1 MNRSKYFE
9 YIEAKLHILAHRIQ
23 TKGKLNILNLHLHSE
38 NFYLHFFNLLY
49 SLKLSNLNSSNQNV
63 EAIDL
68 IDHENKMIFQV
79 SSTCTKQKIESTLS
93 KDIFKK
99 YKDYR
104 FKFISISIDA
114 TDLRN
119 KTFSNPHSISFDPKN
134 DIYDLKSILN
144 DILPKKAETQNKLY
158 EFIKEELGEEI
169 DIVKL
174 DSNLATIINVL
185 SLERWDDTIGDDKL
199 NSFEIERKI
208 QFNELNDARDIIE
221 EFCIYYKKIDE
232 KYTEFDLLG
241 ANKSNSVLNSI
252 RKEYLTIKNKE
263 NKDKIFF
270 TVIENVKNKVLK
282 SGNLNSIPIDEI
294 ELCID
299 ILVVDAFIR
308 CKIFENPKEYKY
320 VTTG

>member
-9 YIEAKLHILAHRIQ
+9 YIDEKIHTLAHRIQ

-49 SLKLSNLNSSNQNV
+49 GYELINLNSSAQNV

-68 IDHENKMIFQV
+68 IDYKNKIIFQV
-79 SSTCTKQKIESTLS
+79 SATCTKQKIESTLS

-99 YKDYR
+99 YNDYS

-114 TDLRN
+114 TDLRT
-119 KTFSNPHSISFDPKN
+119 KTFSNPHSVSFDPKK
-134 DIYDLKSILN
+134 DIFDIKTILN
-144 DILPKKAETQNKLY
+144 YILAENIKSQRELY
-158 EFIKEELGEEI
+158 EFIKDELGGEI

-174 DSNLATIINVL
+174 DSNLATIINIL
-185 SLERWDDTIGDDKL
+185 SLEKWDDTHINDNS

-208 QFNELNDARDIIE
+208 QFNELDDAREVIE
-221 EFCIYYKKIDE
+221 EFCIYYKKVDE

-252 RKEYLTIKNKE
+252 KKEYRKLKKTE
-263 NKDKIFF
+263 NKDDIFF
-270 TVIENVKNKVLK
+270 NTIENIKNKVLI
-282 SGNLNSIPIDEI
+282 SNNLNNIPIDEI

-308 CKIFENPKEYKY
+308 CKIFENPKDYKY
-320 VTTG
+320 VTT

>member
-9 YIEAKLHILAHRIQ
+9 YIDEKIHTLAHRIQ

-49 SLKLSNLNSSNQNV
+49 GYELINLNSSAQNV

-68 IDHENKMIFQV
+68 IDHKNKIIFQV
-79 SSTCTKQKIESTLS
+79 SATCTKQKIESTLS

-99 YKDYR
+99 YKDYN

-114 TDLRN
+114 TDLRT
-119 KTFSNPHSISFDPKN
+119 KTFSNPHSVSFDPKN
-134 DIYDLKSILN
+134 DIFDIKTILN
-144 DILPKKAETQNKLY
+144 YILTKNIKSQRELY
-158 EFIKEELGEEI
+158 EFIKDELGGEV
-169 DIVKL
+169 DIIKL
-174 DSNLATIINVL
+174 DSNLATIINIL
-185 SLERWDDTIGDDKL
+185 SLEKWDDSHIDDNS

-208 QFNELNDARDIIE
+208 QFNELDDAREVIE
-221 EFCIYYKKIDE
+221 EFCIYYKKVDE

-252 RKEYLTIKNKE
+252 KKEYRKLKKTD
-263 NKDKIFF
+263 NKDDIFF
-270 TVIENVKNKVLK
+270 NTIENIKNKVLI
-282 SGNLNSIPIDEI
+282 SSNLNNIPIDEI

-308 CKIFENPKEYKY
+308 CKIFENPKDYKY
-320 VTTG
+320 ATT